1 MSRDICFFRQHVL
14 KTRILSRFENL
25 LHHIQKSRY
34 LQPKI
39 KPFKVILQVFTRIL
53 AQCQPELKPETETES
68 TDKKETSLQKEAK
81 KHQER
86 KTRED
91 LSKRKAQ
98 LLAELAEIEGE
109 I

>member
-1 MSRDICFFRQHVL
+1 MTRQQEIFTESQGKMRLAAIEEEKKIEEEERDRVRKNRDFTQIYSRGLI
-14 KTRILSRFENL
+14 
-25 LHHIQKSRY
+25 
-34 LQPKI
+34 
-39 KPFKVILQVFTRIL
+39 
-53 AQCQPELKPETETES
+53 AQPELKPEAETES

-86 KTRED
+86 KTRKD